1 VFISTDPVEQ
11 YWNLYSYC
19 GGDPI
24 NLIDPDGQ
32 LAANVIGKIIGTA
45 VGLTAGGIIG
55 GLYAKNHG
63 MDAING
69 IFPGMMI
76 GGFAGF
82 TAGAGIGYGIESGF
96 FNQLGSVL
104 TYGGSLSRYRDIW
117 NAVNTASSII
127 SAAQVASSA
136 DANDVSPQM
145 LTPGYPGEM
154 GGGNASSGGTN
165 VGLAMGSLGM
175 AGQNIVDQGGVNIRH
190 FGTGA
195 DHGPAHAHV
204 TGQGPNT
211 RIGPQGF
218 PLKGDPPLS
227 AAQRSIVQKN
237 LKIIRKTLNKLGS
250 AFQAIDR
257 ATPKMIW
264 TPIITEQQLYNIQ
277 HNLPLD
283 MESEL

>member
-1 VFISTDPVEQ
+1 MFISTDPVEQ

-154 GGGNASSGGTN
+154 GGGNASSGGTYTAGMILPGDPSGLGPEWLLDPKHLDPNGSLYRDGGNNTLEFNKGRPGQKGWKGQDHWHYKGDHSKPGHLRPGAEIPDPVPQPKPRVRFWPIVGKTLRN
-165 VGLAMGSLGM
+165 VGYVGLLLL
-175 AGQNIVDQGGVNIRH
+175 
-190 FGTGA
+190 TL
-195 DHGPAHAHV
+195 
-204 TGQGPNT
+204 T
-211 RIGPQGF
+211 
-218 PLKGDPPLS
+218 LKDTPDP
-227 AAQRSIVQKN
+227 K
-237 LKIIRKTLNKLGS
+237 
-250 AFQAIDR
+250 
-257 ATPKMIW
+257 
-264 TPIITEQQLYNIQ
+264 
-277 HNLPLD
+277 
-283 MESEL
+283 